1 MHQIR
6 LFYYYQI
13 NVKVAL
19 GMDCNTSKYKVQSS
33 GQGFSLPT
41 HRPQMQATCDEHFL
55 QGQLYELT
63 LTGENVI
70 FLCVGFCF
78 VLVLVQKLPTFSR
91 VYLFTPRRY
100 LLQKLKRLPSPY
112 RLLSFIMFS
121 CHHQAFFQLNNFS
134 CFNCRVFFK
143 Q

>member
-78 VLVLVQKLPTFSR
+78 CFFQFRSFLLSHVSTFSLPQDVFYR
-91 VYLFTPRRY
+91 NLRGYH
-100 LLQKLKRLPSPY
+100 LLPGQ
-112 RLLSFIMFS
+112 SFIMFS

-134 CFNCRVFFK
+134 CFNCRVFF
-143 Q
+143 